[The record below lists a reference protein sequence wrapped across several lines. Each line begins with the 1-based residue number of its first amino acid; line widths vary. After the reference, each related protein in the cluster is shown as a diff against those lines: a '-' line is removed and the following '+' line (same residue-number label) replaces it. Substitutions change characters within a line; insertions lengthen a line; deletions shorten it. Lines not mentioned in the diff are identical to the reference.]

1 MKNLTNVKTKI
12 STSETLLGCN
22 IGEPTIIKNKTIP
35 YLKVKRSV
43 DYLKTKG
50 YDFTIQTA
58 GRIDDVIVTRLK

>member
-1 MKNLTNVKTKI
+1 MI
-12 STSETLLGCN
+12 EQFN
-22 IGEPTIIKNKTIP
+22 IGEPIIIKNKTIP
-35 YLKVKRSV
+35 YLKVKRGV

>member
-1 MKNLTNVKTKI
+1 MT
-12 STSETLLGCN
+12 TSELLEEILLGFN

-35 YLKVKRSV
+35 YLKVKRGV

>member
-12 STSETLLGCN
+12 STSETLLEFN
-22 IGEPTIIKNKTIP
+22 IGEPTIIKNKIIP
-35 YLKVKRSV
+35 YLKVKRGV

-50 YDFTIQTA
+50 YDFTIRTA